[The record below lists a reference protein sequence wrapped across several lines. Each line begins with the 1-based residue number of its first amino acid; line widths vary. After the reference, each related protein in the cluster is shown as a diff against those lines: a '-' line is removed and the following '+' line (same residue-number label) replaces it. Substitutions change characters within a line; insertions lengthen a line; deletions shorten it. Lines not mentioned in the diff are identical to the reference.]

1 MKYTDNAINILTT
14 KTYKGVGRAWIVK
27 NIKGNEDI
35 KIIVDLINEKSK
47 QNETVTMPEMVTDQ
61 KN

>member
-47 QNETVTMPEMVTDQ
+47 GLYTPYIASQ
-61 KN
+61 KIR